1 MNTRTLVVALLAT
14 ALTTGA
20 FAQDAGPKLYRWV
33 DKDGKVHFD
42 DALPP
47 EAVNQARDEFS
58 AKNGNKVGAVARALT
73 PEERAKLADDQAA
86 AARAATAASEQ
97 ARMDVVMLS
106 SYETEGELV
115 RAFNDRIGLLKSSLQ
130 SAVIGVR
137 SLHNNLVDQLT
148 SASEAEL
155 DHRKIIS
162 KRADQI
168 AALHREL
175 LKQEAFQ
182 TQRQAEYT
190 ALNEEFKQAL
200 ARYRELRSKP
210 PVSTTR

>member
-1 MNTRTLVVALLAT
+1 
-14 ALTTGA
+14 
-20 FAQDAGPKLYRWV
+20 
-33 DKDGKVHFD
+33 
-42 DALPP
+42 
-47 EAVNQARDEFS
+47 
-58 AKNGNKVGAVARALT
+58 
-73 PEERAKLADDQAA
+73 
-86 AARAATAASEQ
+86 
-97 ARMDVVMLS
+97 MDVVMLS